1 MSWSVTF
8 HVWWVVAF
16 VLLVLFAAAIGSR
29 TDLAKQ
35 YKLKGLGIL
44 VDDRGRFSLTHFQ
57 IVLWTLVIL
66 SSLVG
71 AFVSQ
76 NFDAAS
82 LRLSSELLGLMGIS
96 LGSTVLA
103 TGVKS
108 AKDASGAKIARAGMK
123 ELPGGQ
129 KVMRDGKEDELRPHF
144 AQIWL
149 EEEGGQAEKVV
160 NVSKFQSLIF
170 TLVIVVYYVAAAWK
184 VGGIPDLPQDV
195 VWLIGISHAG
205 YVGGKIPNRP

>member
-1 MSWSVTF
+1 MSWSGAF
-8 HVWWVVAF
+8 RGWWVGALV
-16 VLLVLFAAAIGSR
+16 VLAVIAWFIGSR
-29 TDLAKQ
+29 TELAKQ
-35 YKLKGLGIL
+35 FKLKVLGIL

-57 IVLWTLVIL
+57 IVVWTLVIL

-76 NFDAAS
+76 GFDAAS

-96 LGSTVLA
+96 VGSAVLA

-108 AKDASGAKIARAGMK
+108 GKDAAGAKIVRSVEWIAS
-123 ELPGGQ
+123 
-129 KVMRDGKEDELRPHF
+129 DGKTVEAVKPHF

-160 NVSKFQSLIF
+160 NITKFQNLIF
-170 TLVIVVYYVAAAWK
+170 TLVILVYYVAAAWR